1 MKTTLRFTDNRT
13 EAVSANQMTVGKPY
27 RINATDKNNVYHD
40 QLAIRYVNSICG
52 VDSIFVA
59 INSELKYPVI
69 FSTNQFQN
77 CGYQFELINTKVVL
91 MFNDVD

>member
-1 MKTTLRFTDNRT
+1 MKTTLRFADNRT

-27 RINATDKNNVYHD
+27 RIHATNKNNEYHG
-40 QLAIRYVNSICG
+40 QLAIRYVNSLRG

-69 FSTNQFQN
+69 FSTKDFQN
-77 CGYQFELINTKVVL
+77 GGYKFELINTKVVL
-91 MFNDVD
+91 TFNDVD